1 MIEEGIMS
9 LTELIPLIRTLSD
22 NDKAQLFAM
31 LKDELAGEASIA
43 PLEHNKIY
51 PVWTPYGA
59 FGAARVLLNALQE
72 AQQHDHE

>member
-1 MIEEGIMS
+1 MS

-22 NDKAQLFAM
+22 DDKAQLFAM
-31 LKDELAGEASIA
+31 LKDELTGEASIA
-43 PLEHNKIY
+43 PLEHNESY